1 MGVTPYKI
9 VLLEDV
15 TEKDLPALPKT
26 IRSRVEKAIEE
37 RLMVN
42 PDKIGKSLSYKLK
55 GSRRM
60 RVGDYRVIYEID
72 NLRCMVPKC
81 DGMIK
86 CETIKGGIMVT
97 WVRQNN
103 RDNSQSNTK

>member
-1 MGVTPYKI
+1 MKPYKI
-9 VLLEDV
+9 VLFKSV
-15 TEKDLPALPKT
+15 TERDLPSLPKT

-37 RLMVN
+37 RLTVN

-72 NLRCMVPKC
+72 NLKHEVVVSAIRHRKNCY
-81 DGMIK
+81 
-86 CETIKGGIMVT
+86 
-97 WVRQNN
+97 
-103 RDNSQSNTK
+103 